1 VISSPIF
8 SLMAEL
14 EPIFEARPRTG
25 QKDGAVDIL
34 LVCHSGGH
42 LAQLFSLRA
51 AWDGYSSAWVTDDS
65 ADSRS
70 LLAGERVHFGFGPAA
85 RSAKNLVRN
94 LSLARRLI
102 DELSPT
108 ILVSTGAA
116 MCVPFAWM
124 ARRRGIKVVYIESI
138 TRIEA
143 PSLTCRLVCR
153 AADRVYVQW
162 PDLVDKVPGSVY
174 VGSVLSSG

>member
-1 VISSPIF
+1 
-8 SLMAEL
+8 MAQV
-14 EPIFEARPRTG
+14 EPIFDARPRAAQPRGT
-25 QKDGAVDIL
+25 VDIL

-42 LAQLFSLRA
+42 LAQLFSLRE
-51 AWDGYSSAWVTDDS
+51 AWDGYSAAWVTDDR

-70 LLAGERVHFGFGPAA
+70 LLAGERVIFGFGPAA
-85 RSAKNLVRN
+85 RSVTNFVRN
-94 LSLARRLI
+94 LHLARRLV
-102 DELSPT
+102 DELSPK

-116 MCVPFAWM
+116 MCVPFALM

-138 TRIEA
+138 TRIEG
-143 PSLTCRLVCR
+143 PSLTCRLVR
-153 AADRVYVQW
+153 RTADRVFVQW